1 MSTTTTP
8 VTGRQNRRQRPPRAR
23 RRRRDGRAAALFLLP
38 ATVFVGFVFAY
49 PIGAVV
55 ATSVRDTFSG
65 EFIGLENYRS
75 LFNDP
80 VFHDAVVNNAKL
92 LVVLPIIIFGSLL
105 IAQVLFDRIRGW
117 RLYRAL
123 IFLPYVVPVVVAA
136 IVFGQLLQSGGLFN
150 SILESA
156 GLGFL
161 THNWLGDP
169 DTAIW
174 SVGGVVV
181 WRELAFGVILFLA
194 RMSQLP
200 IDLYDAAL
208 VDGANWWQR
217 FRHVTV
223 PQMSVIIAFYTGIVV
238 IALLNWVFNYV
249 LVLTKG
255 GPGTS
260 TYVIEYYVYSRAFTY
275 GDFGNAAALSTVML
289 VVILGFMV
297 TLLTWLSRR
306 GTL

>member
-1 MSTTTTP
+1 MATITA
-8 VTGRQNRRQRPPRAR
+8 PPAVAPAGPPPKR
-23 RRRRDGRAAALFLLP
+23 RRGGDGKIAALFLLP
-38 ATVFVGFVFAY
+38 AAAFVGFVFLY
-49 PIGAVV
+49 PIGAVI
-55 ATSVRDTFSG
+55 ATSVQDTYSG

-75 LFNDP
+75 LFSDP
-80 VFHDAVVNNAKL
+80 VFHAAVANNAKL
-92 LVVLPIIIFGSLL
+92 LVVLPIIIVGALL
-105 IAQVLFDRIRGW
+105 VAQVLFDQIRGW
-117 RLYRAL
+117 RIYRAL

-136 IVFGQLLQSGGLFN
+136 IVFGQLLQSEGLIN
-150 SILESA
+150 TMLDA
-156 GLGFL
+156 VGLDVL
-161 THNWLGDP
+161 TRNWLGDP

-200 IDLYDAAL
+200 ADLYDAAR

-249 LVLTKG
+249 LVLTRG

-289 VVILGFMV
+289 VTILGFMV

>member
-1 MSTTTTP
+1 MATTTAP
-8 VTGRQNRRQRPPRAR
+8 VTGSAPPPRPR
-23 RRRRDGRAAALFLLP
+23 RARDGKAAALFLLP
-38 ATVFVGFVFAY
+38 AAVFVGFVFAY

-80 VFHDAVVNNAKL
+80 VFHAAVVNNAKL
-92 LVVLPIIIFGSLL
+92 LVVLPIIIVGALL
-105 IAQVLFDRIRGW
+105 VAQILFDRIRAW

-136 IVFGQLLQSGGLFN
+136 IVFGQLLQSNGLFN
-150 SILESA
+150 SILNSV

-161 THNWLGDP
+161 ANNWLGDP
-169 DTAIW
+169 GTAIW

-181 WRELAFGVILFLA
+181 WRELAFGIILFLA

-200 IDLYDAAL
+200 LDLYDAAV

-260 TYVIEYYVYSRAFTY
+260 TYVVEYYVYSRAFTY

-289 VVILGFMV
+289 VVILGFMI

>member
-1 MSTTTTP
+1 MATTTAP
-8 VTGRQNRRQRPPRAR
+8 VTTPSPPAASR
-23 RRRRDGRAAALFLLP
+23 RRGDGKVAAMFLLP
-38 ATVFVGFVFAY
+38 AAAFVGFVFLY
-49 PIGAVV
+49 PIGAVIV
-55 ATSVRDTFSG
+55 TSVRDTYSG
-65 EFIGLENYRS
+65 EFIGLDNYRS
-75 LFNDP
+75 LFDDP
-80 VFHDAVVNNAKL
+80 IFHAAVVNNAKL
-92 LVVLPIIIFGSLL
+92 LVVLPIIIGGALL
-105 IAQVLFDRIRGW
+105 VAQVLFDRIRGW
-117 RLYRAL
+117 RIYRAL

-136 IVFGQLLQSGGLFN
+136 IVFGQVLQSEGLLN
-150 SILESA
+150 NMLDSA

-161 THNWLGDP
+161 TRNWLGDP

-181 WRELAFGVILFLA
+181 WRELAFGVVLFLA
-194 RMSQLP
+194 RLSQLP
-200 IDLYDAAL
+200 TDLYDAAL

-223 PQMSVIIAFYTGIVV
+223 PQLSVIIAFYTGIVV

-260 TYVIEYYVYSRAFTY
+260 TYVVEYYVYSRAFTY

-289 VVILGFMV
+289 VTILTFMV
-297 TLLTWLSRR
+297 GLLTWLSRR

>member
-1 MSTTTTP
+1 MATP
-8 VTGRQNRRQRPPRAR
+8 TPAPAPTAPAPQR
-23 RRRRDGRAAALFLLP
+23 RRGDGPVAALFLVP
-38 ATVFVGFVFAY
+38 AAAFVGFVFLY

-55 ATSVRDTFSG
+55 ASSVRDTYTGAFV
-65 EFIGLENYRS
+65 GLENYRS

-80 VFHDAVVNNAKL
+80 IFHAAVGNNAKL
-92 LVVLPIIIFGSLL
+92 LVVLPVIICGALL
-105 IAQVLFDRIRGW
+105 VAQVLYDRIRGW
-117 RLYRAL
+117 RVYRAL

-136 IVFGQLLQSGGLFN
+136 IVFGQLLQSGGLVN
-150 SILESA
+150 SLLDSV

-161 THNWLGDP
+161 TRNWLGDP

-181 WRELAFGVILFLA
+181 WRELAFGVVLFLA
-194 RMSQLP
+194 RMTQLDT
-200 IDLYDAAL
+200 DLFDAAQ
-208 VDGANWWQR
+208 VDGAGWWQR

-223 PQMSVIIAFYTGIVV
+223 PQMSVIIAFYAGIVV

-249 LVLTKG
+249 LVLTRG

-289 VVILGFMV
+289 LTILGFMV

>member
-1 MSTTTTP
+1 MTTIAAPPSPPAST
-8 VTGRQNRRQRPPRAR
+8 
-23 RRRRDGRAAALFLLP
+23 RRRDDGRIAALFLLP
-38 ATVFVGFVFAY
+38 AAAFVGFVFIY

-55 ATSVRDTFSG
+55 VSSVRDTYSG
-65 EFIGLENYRS
+65 EFIGAENYRS

-80 VFHDAVVNNAKL
+80 TFHAAVANNAKL
-92 LVVLPIIIFGSLL
+92 LVVLPIIIGSALL
-105 IAQVLFDRIRGW
+105 VAQVLFDQIRGW

-150 SILESA
+150 SMLDSV

-161 THNWLGDP
+161 TRNWLGDP

-200 IDLYDAAL
+200 TDLYDAAK

-217 FRHVTV
+217 FRNVTV

-249 LVLTKG
+249 LVLTRG

-275 GDFGNAAALSTVML
+275 GDFGGAAALSTVML
-289 VVILGFMV
+289 VTILGFMV